1 MKKKIFFV
9 LSLVGIFLVGCNQ
22 KEREILTSQVDS
34 LRYELSS
41 QMAAVSTLQEV
52 GVLIDSIDANRN
64 LLRANMVEGTSYDN
78 YLARMN
84 DINNYVKESEKKIIE
99 LEKSARKSQ
108 SVANSYAGTIKKL
121 KENLTAASQELVS
134 LKELVANYKNEN
146 SNLLQTLNLKDADL
160 TEKVELIRVKQ
171 QEVATLETR
180 VQDLLV
186 QSKIDQADAYFER
199 ALAIEE
205 TANRTKF
212 APRKRKE
219 TQKEALELFKM
230 AFFLGKEE
238 AQPKIEQLEARL

>member
-1 MKKKIFFV
+1 MKKELFFV
-9 LSLVGIFLVGCNQ
+9 LSIVGVLTGCNQ
-22 KEREILTSQVDS
+22 KEREVLTAQVDS
-34 LRYELSS
+34 LRYELTS
-41 QMAAVSTLQEV
+41 QMAAVNTLQEV
-52 GVLIDSIDANRN
+52 GVLIDSIDASRN

-78 YLARMN
+78 YVARMN
-84 DINNYVKESEKKIIE
+84 DINNYVKESEEKIVE
-99 LEKSARKSQ
+99 LEKAARKSQ

-121 KENLTAASQELVS
+121 KQNLSAASQELVS
-134 LKELVANYKNEN
+134 LKELVANYQNEN
-146 SNLLQTLNLKDADL
+146 SNLVQTVSLKETELN
-160 TEKVELIRVKQ
+160 EKVELIKVKE

-186 QSKIDQADAYFER
+186 QSKVDQADSYYQR

-212 APRKRKE
+212 APRKKKE

-238 AQPKIEQLEARL
+238 AQPKIQHLEARL

>member
-1 MKKKIFFV
+1 MKKGIFFV
-9 LSLVGIFLVGCNQ
+9 LSVVTILTGCNQ
-22 KEREILTSQVDS
+22 LERELLTSQVDS
-34 LRYELSS
+34 LRYELTS

-52 GVLIDSIDANRN
+52 GVLIDSIDASRN

-84 DINNYVKESEKKIIE
+84 DINNYVKESEKKIDE

-121 KENLTAASQELVS
+121 KDNLAAASQELAS
-134 LKELVANYKNEN
+134 LKDLVANYKNEN
-146 SNLLQTLNLKDADL
+146 SNLVQTLNLKDAELND
-160 TEKVELIRVKQ
+160 KVELIKVKQ

-180 VQDLLV
+180 VQDLLI
-186 QSKIDQADAYFER
+186 QSKIDQAEAYYER

-212 APRKRKE
+212 APRKKKE

-238 AQPKIEQLEARL
+238 AQPKIAQLEARL